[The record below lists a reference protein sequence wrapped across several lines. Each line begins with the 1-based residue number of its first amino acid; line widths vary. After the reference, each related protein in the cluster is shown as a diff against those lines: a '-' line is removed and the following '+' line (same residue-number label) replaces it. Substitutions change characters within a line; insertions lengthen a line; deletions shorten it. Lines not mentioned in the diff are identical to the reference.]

1 MNNEYPGMRMR
12 MTGHGIH
19 LEGPLQ
25 PYEPQSE
32 QEMVNQHEKALT
44 EEERENLL
52 SLLPLN
58 CSKCD
63 AYLLE
68 LKQIGSLKI
77 KIDGKGGGTVMAH
90 CFECLVKEL
99 EAKIA
104 APQRS

>member
-1 MNNEYPGMRMR
+1 MNNE
-12 MTGHGIH
+12 
-19 LEGPLQ
+19 
-25 PYEPQSE
+25 
-32 QEMVNQHEKALT
+32 VNRIPEYVFEDTASAIVNEREKALT

-99 EAKIA
+99 ETKV
-104 APQRS
+104 R